1 LSPILGIW
9 ASQISGHLWEPQGAY
24 DALANVT
31 LSGTASSITL
41 AGIPNTYKHLQVR
54 ILARADRA
62 VTLESTFIYLN
73 TDSTQFPSN
82 NYNGHGLIGNGSA
95 ASAYFDG
102 GNFLPTGVIS
112 GSSATA
118 NMFAALVVDILDYTD
133 TNKFTTSR
141 SLGGVDLN
149 GSGQVRLVSGL
160 WRNTAAVNSVT
171 FTTNGGG
178 SFIAGTS
185 FALYGIK

>member
-1 LSPILGIW
+1 MTPILGI
-9 ASQISGHLWEPQGAY
+9 L
-24 DALANVT
+24 
-31 LSGTASSITL
+31 ASSRRSANSYESIYATTLGSTQTNITL
-41 AGIPNTYKHLQVR
+41 GSIPSTYKHLQVR
-54 ILARADRA
+54 ILARTDRA

-73 TDSTQFPSN
+73 TDSTPFPSN
-82 NYNGHGLIGNGSA
+82 NYNGHGLIGNGAA

-112 GSSATA
+112 GSSATS
-118 NMFAALVVDILDYTD
+118 NIFGALVVDILDYTD

-160 WRNTAAVNSVT
+160 WRNTAAVNSIT

-178 SFIAGTS
+178 SFIAGTQV
-185 FALYGIK
+185 ALYGIKG